1 MSNGKFILSLDFE
14 LHWGVM
20 PNRSVKDYEKNLKG
34 TRLAVDGI
42 LKLFTIYGVH
52 CTWATVG
59 FLFYDSKEHLMSD
72 LHKVKK
78 PTYEDTNFDSYKIIP
93 QIGASECI
101 DPYHYASAVIH
112 KIKETSHQE
121 IATHTYSHFFCL
133 EDGQNAEQFESD
145 LQQAIKIAK
154 ITNIELSSIV
164 FPRNQYNDYYLQ
176 ICRDYGI
183 TAVRTNPKGY
193 MYKPR
198 TRTNESVLVRTLRF
212 MDAYINLS
220 GNQVSDIEK
229 SDSMYILKA
238 SRFLR
243 PYSNALSWLE
253 WLKIRRIKIEMTY
266 AAKMGRV
273 YHLWWHPHNFGINT
287 TENLKM
293 LESILE
299 HFQKLRNEYGF
310 NSINM
315 KDATRL

>member
-20 PNRSVKDYEKNLKG
+20 PNRSVKDYEKNLEG

-42 LKLFTIYGVH
+42 LQLFTIYGVH

-59 FLFYDSKEHLMSD
+59 FLFYDSKEHLMRD
-72 LHKVKK
+72 LHKVNK
-78 PTYEDTNFDSYKIIP
+78 PTYEDTSFDSYKIIP
-93 QIGASECI
+93 QIGASECL

-121 IATHTYSHFFCL
+121 IATHTYSHYFCL

-145 LQQAIKIAK
+145 LQQAITVAK
-154 ITNIELSSIV
+154 ITNIDLSSIV
-164 FPRNQYNDYYLQ
+164 FPRNQYNDCYLQ

-183 TAVRTNPKGY
+183 TAVRTNPTGY
-193 MYKPR
+193 IYKAR
-198 TRTNESVLVRTLRF
+198 KRKNESILIRILRF
-212 MDAYINLS
+212 IDAYINFS
-220 GNQVSDIEK
+220 GFQVSDIEK
-229 SDSMYILKA
+229 SDSMYMLKA

-243 PYSNALSWLE
+243 PYSNALPCLE
-253 WLKIRRIKIEMTY
+253 WLKIRRIKTEMTY
-266 AAKMGRV
+266 AAKMGKV

-287 TENLKM
+287 MENLKM

-299 HFQKLRNEYGF
+299 HYKELGNEYGF
-310 NSINM
+310 KSINM
-315 KDATRL
+315 KEATSL